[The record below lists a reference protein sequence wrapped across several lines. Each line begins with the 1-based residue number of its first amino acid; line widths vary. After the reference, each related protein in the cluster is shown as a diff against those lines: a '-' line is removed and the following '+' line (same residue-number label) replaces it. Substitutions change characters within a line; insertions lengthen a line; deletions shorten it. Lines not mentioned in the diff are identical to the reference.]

1 MRGVKYPRMYAARDE
16 KFRAGGYV
24 TEPGLHFLSHKR
36 EAFTHWLSLPERGNT
51 HPVQTSSQPTPATID
66 FSGHLNVRSYKRNKN
81 KIVNA
86 SASQVYAPFLSC
98 IQRVY
103 YAVIVAVQPPTNLLL
118 LKAATRQSPRDFPRS
133 LTPRGVMTR
142 PFNREATGTWTG
154 LLSGDSGKNE
164 PGGSRHLKNILYL
177 PPKHT
182 TTGNT
187 CCCRVLVLQ

>member
-86 SASQVYAPFLSC
+86 SASQVYAPFSLMHTACLLRGYRCRSTSHQPASPQSC
-98 IQRVY
+98 HSAISTRF
-103 YAVIVAVQPPTNLLL
+103 PTITHASRGDD
-118 LKAATRQSPRDFPRS
+118 AALQS
-133 LTPRGVMTR
+133 RGYWHLD
-142 PFNREATGTWTG
+142 WTT
-154 LLSGDSGKNE
+154 K
-164 PGGSRHLKNILYL
+164 R
-177 PPKHT
+177 
-182 TTGNT
+182 
-187 CCCRVLVLQ
+187 R